1 MVAGEPNTAPKPCI
15 FGEVGALSDCKTAPV
30 KKLKN
35 GEGGNVSQAAATP
48 ASPVSDLKTDS
59 SYEWKAVLTVSLA
72 FGLVGLDR
80 FILPPLFPSMMKDL
94 PLTYQDLGNLAGFL
108 GIAWGVSAIVV
119 GGLSDRLGRRKVLVP
134 AVVLFSLLSVFS
146 GMATGL
152 VSLLFMR
159 TVMGAAEG
167 AVAPTGVAVAVEASH
182 PTRRGMNNGIFQ
194 CTVSLFGGA
203 IGPILATQ
211 LLQFTTWRKV
221 FWLVGIPG
229 LFVAA
234 ALWFI
239 IKEPVT
245 SAAHGAGHA
254 PERAPL
260 SEIFKHRNVPLAMI
274 ALLCAMTGIFV
285 LSAVMPNYLVDYLK
299 LTGPQMGIVTSAI
312 GFGGALGQFG
322 LLTVSD
328 FIGRRTTTL
337 LSFIVAA
344 LFLWLFIHTG
354 SNLPMLF
361 GLLFVAAMF
370 NFGALAILAGPI
382 PAEAAPVGL
391 IASAAGIVIGAGE
404 IFGGGIAPSVAGSI
418 AQNAGIQY
426 TLYFA
431 LGGQILGLVLS
442 LFLRETAP
450 RRAARGGSLS
460 ALDSVSEGG

>member
-1 MVAGEPNTAPKPCI
+1 VP
-15 FGEVGALSDCKTAPV
+15 
-30 KKLKN
+30 
-35 GEGGNVSQAAATP
+35 QAAATP
-48 ASPVSDLKTDS
+48 GSVGNPLERDS

-80 FILPPLFPSMMKDL
+80 FILPPLFPSMMRDL
-94 PLTYQDLGNLAGFL
+94 RLTYQDLGNLVGCL

-119 GGLSDRLGRRKVLVP
+119 GALSDRLGRRKVLVP

-152 VSLLFMR
+152 VSLLLMR
-159 TVMGAAEG
+159 TIMGAAEG
-167 AVAPTGVAVAVEASH
+167 AVAPTGVAVAIEASH
-182 PTRRGMNNGIFQ
+182 PRRRGMNNGIFQ
-194 CTVSLFGGA
+194 CTISLFGGA

-234 ALWFI
+234 VLWFVI
-239 IKEPVT
+239 REPAT
-245 SAAHGAGHA
+245 SVVHGAGHA
-254 PERAPL
+254 ATRAPL
-260 SEIFKHRNVPLAMI
+260 SRIFKHRNVPLAMI
-274 ALLCAMTGIFV
+274 SLLCAMTGVFV
-285 LSAVMPNYLVDYLK
+285 LSAVMPNSLVDYLK
-299 LTGPQMGIVTSAI
+299 LTGPQMGFVTSAI

-328 FIGRRTTTL
+328 FIGRRTTTM

-344 LFLWLFIHTG
+344 VFLWLFIHTG
-354 SNLPMLF
+354 GNLPMLF

-404 IFGGGIAPSVAGSI
+404 IFGGGIAPSIAGSI

-431 LGGQILGLVLS
+431 LGGQVLGLLLS

-450 RRAARGGSLS
+450 RRASRGGSLS
-460 ALDSVSEGG
+460 ALDSVPEGG

>member
-1 MVAGEPNTAPKPCI
+1 VSTAK
-15 FGEVGALSDCKTAPV
+15 SW
-30 KKLKN
+30 
-35 GEGGNVSQAAATP
+35 
-48 ASPVSDLKTDS
+48 DS
-59 SYEWKAVLTVSLA
+59 SYEWKAVLTLSLA

-80 FILPPLFPSMMKDL
+80 FILPPLFPAMMKDL
-94 PLTYQDLGNLAGFL
+94 ALNYQDLGNLVGAL
-108 GIAWGVSAIVV
+108 GIAWGVSAVV
-119 GGLSDRLGRRKVLVP
+119 IGGLSDRLGRRKVLVP

-152 VSLLFMR
+152 MSLLFMR
-159 TVMGAAEG
+159 AIMGAAEG
-167 AVAPTGVAVAVEASH
+167 AVAPTGVAVAIEASH
-182 PTRRGMNNGIFQ
+182 PARRGMNNGIFQ
-194 CTVSLFGGA
+194 CTISLFGGA

-229 LFVAA
+229 LVVAS
-234 ALWFI
+234 ALWFVI
-239 IKEPVT
+239 REPVAST
-245 SAAHGAGHA
+245 AHAAGHA
-254 PERAPL
+254 PTRAPM
-260 SEIFKHRNVPLAMI
+260 SRIFKHRNVPLSMVT
-274 ALLCAMTGIFV
+274 LLCAMTGVFV

-299 LTGPQMGIVTSAI
+299 LTGPQMGFVTSAI

-328 FIGRRTTTL
+328 FIGRRTTTM

-344 LFLWLFIHTG
+344 VFLWFFIHTG
-354 SNLPMLF
+354 GANLPMLF

-382 PAEAAPVGL
+382 AAEAAPVGL

-404 IFGGGIAPSVAGSI
+404 IFGGGIAPSIAGAI
-418 AQNAGIQY
+418 AQNSGIQY

-431 LGGQILGLVLS
+431 LGGQIVGLVLS

-450 RRAARGGSLS
+450 RRASRGGSVS
-460 ALDSVSEGG
+460 ELDSVPESG

>member
-1 MVAGEPNTAPKPCI
+1 M
-15 FGEVGALSDCKTAPV
+15 
-30 KKLKN
+30 
-35 GEGGNVSQAAATP
+35 SQASAAP
-48 ASPVSDLKTDS
+48 GSPVSEPKRDS

-80 FILPPLFPSMMKDL
+80 FILPPLFPSMMRDL
-94 PLTYQDLGNLAGFL
+94 SLTYQDLGNLVGCL

-134 AVVLFSLLSVFS
+134 AVVIFSLLSVFS

-152 VSLLFMR
+152 ISLLFMR
-159 TVMGAAEG
+159 TIMGAAEG
-167 AVAPTGVAVAVEASH
+167 AVAPTGVAVAIEASH

-194 CTVSLFGGA
+194 CTISLFGGA

-234 ALWFI
+234 VLWFVI
-239 IKEPVT
+239 REPVT
-245 SAAHGAGHA
+245 SAAHGNG
-254 PERAPL
+254 PTRAPL
-260 SEIFKHRNVPLAMI
+260 SRIFKHRNVPLAMVS
-274 ALLCAMTGIFV
+274 LLCAMTGIFV

-299 LTGPQMGIVTSAI
+299 LTGPQMGFVTSAI

-328 FIGRRTTTL
+328 FIGRRATTL

-354 SNLPMLF
+354 AAHLPMLF
-361 GLLFVAAMF
+361 ALLFVAAMF

-404 IFGGGIAPSVAGSI
+404 IFGGGVAPSIAGSI
-418 AQNAGIQY
+418 AQSAGIQY

-431 LGGQILGLVLS
+431 LGGQILGLLLS

-450 RRAARGGSLS
+450 RRASRGGSLS
-460 ALDSVSEGG
+460 ALDSVPEGG

>member
-1 MVAGEPNTAPKPCI
+1 MSTAK
-15 FGEVGALSDCKTAPV
+15 SW
-30 KKLKN
+30 
-35 GEGGNVSQAAATP
+35 
-48 ASPVSDLKTDS
+48 DS
-59 SYEWKAVLTVSLA
+59 SYEWKAVLVVSLA

-94 PLTYQDLGNLAGFL
+94 PLTYQDLGNLVGAL
-108 GIAWGVSAIVV
+108 GIAWGVSAIVI

-146 GMATGL
+146 GMAAGL
-152 VSLLFMR
+152 ISLLFMR
-159 TVMGAAEG
+159 TIMGAAEG
-167 AVAPTGVAVAVEASH
+167 AVAPTGVAVAIEASH
-182 PTRRGMNNGIFQ
+182 PARRGMNNGIFQ
-194 CTVSLFGGA
+194 CTIALFGSA

-229 LFVAA
+229 LFVAVF
-234 ALWFI
+234 LWLI
-239 IKEPVT
+239 IKEPGA
-245 SAAHGAGHA
+245 SAEHGAGSA
-254 PERAPL
+254 PARAPM
-260 SEIFKHRNVPLAMI
+260 SQIFKHRNVPLSMAS
-274 ALLCAMTGIFV
+274 LLCAMTGVFV
-285 LSAVMPNYLVDYLK
+285 MSAVMPNYLVDYLK
-299 LTGPQMGIVTSAI
+299 LTGPQMGFVTSAI

-328 FIGRRTTTL
+328 FVGRRTTTMV
-337 LSFIVAA
+337 SFIVAA
-344 LFLWLFIHTG
+344 VFLWFFIHTG
-354 SNLPMLF
+354 NNLPLLF
-361 GLLFVAAMF
+361 SLLFVAAMF

-404 IFGGGIAPSVAGSI
+404 IFGGGVAPSIAGSI

-431 LGGQILGLVLS
+431 LGGQTLGLLLS

-450 RRAARGGSLS
+450 RRASRGGSLS
-460 ALDSVSEGG
+460 QLDRVPEGS

>member
-1 MVAGEPNTAPKPCI
+1 VSTAK
-15 FGEVGALSDCKTAPV
+15 SW
-30 KKLKN
+30 
-35 GEGGNVSQAAATP
+35 
-48 ASPVSDLKTDS
+48 DS
-59 SYEWKAVLTVSLA
+59 SYEWKAVLTLSLA

-80 FILPPLFPSMMKDL
+80 FILPPLFPAMMKDL
-94 PLTYQDLGNLAGFL
+94 ALNYQDLGNLVGAL
-108 GIAWGVSAIVV
+108 GIAWGVSAIVI

-134 AVVLFSLLSVFS
+134 AVVIFSLLSVFS

-152 VSLLFMR
+152 MSLLFMR
-159 TVMGAAEG
+159 AIMGAAEG
-167 AVAPTGVAVAVEASH
+167 AVAPTGVAAAIEASH

-194 CTVSLFGGA
+194 CTISLFGGA

-221 FWLVGIPG
+221 FWLVGVPG
-229 LFVAA
+229 LVVAA
-234 ALWFI
+234 ALWFVI
-239 IKEPVT
+239 REP
-245 SAAHGAGHA
+245 AASTAHAPGHA
-254 PERAPL
+254 PTRAPM
-260 SEIFKHRNVPLAMI
+260 SQIFKHRNVPLAMVT
-274 ALLCAMTGIFV
+274 LLCAMTGVFV

-299 LTGPQMGIVTSAI
+299 LTGPQMGFVTSAI

-328 FIGRRTTTL
+328 FIGRRTTTMV
-337 LSFIVAA
+337 SFIVAA
-344 LFLWLFIHTG
+344 VFLWFFIHTG
-354 SNLPMLF
+354 GANLPMLF

-404 IFGGGIAPSVAGSI
+404 IFGGGIAPSIAGAI
-418 AQNAGIQY
+418 AQNSGIQY

-431 LGGQILGLVLS
+431 LGGQIVGLLLS

-450 RRAARGGSLS
+450 RRASRGGSVS
-460 ALDSVSEGG
+460 ELDSVPESG

>member
-1 MVAGEPNTAPKPCI
+1 
-15 FGEVGALSDCKTAPV
+15 
-30 KKLKN
+30 
-35 GEGGNVSQAAATP
+35 
-48 ASPVSDLKTDS
+48 
-59 SYEWKAVLTVSLA
+59 
-72 FGLVGLDR
+72 
-80 FILPPLFPSMMKDL
+80 
-94 PLTYQDLGNLAGFL
+94 
-108 GIAWGVSAIVV
+108 
-119 GGLSDRLGRRKVLVP
+119 
-134 AVVLFSLLSVFS
+134 
-146 GMATGL
+146 
-152 VSLLFMR
+152 
-159 TVMGAAEG
+159 
-167 AVAPTGVAVAVEASH
+167 
-182 PTRRGMNNGIFQ
+182 MNNGIFQ
-194 CTVSLFGGA
+194 CTISLFGGA

-234 ALWFI
+234 ALWFVI
-239 IKEPVT
+239 REPVT
-245 SAAHGAGHA
+245 SAAHRAGDA
-254 PERAPL
+254 PQRAPL
-260 SEIFKHRNVPLAMI
+260 SGIFKHRNVPLAMI
-274 ALLCAMTGIFV
+274 SLLCAMTGIFV

-299 LTGPQMGIVTSAI
+299 LTGPQMGFVTSAI

-328 FIGRRTTTL
+328 FIGRRMTTL

-344 LFLWLFIHTG
+344 VFLWLFIHTG
-354 SNLPMLF
+354 ANLTMLF

-404 IFGGGIAPSVAGSI
+404 IFGGGIAPSIAGSI

-450 RRAARGGSLS
+450 RRASRGGSLS
-460 ALDSVSEGG
+460 ALDSVPEGG